1 MRGRTKTMRPS
12 RCSLLQ
18 PQEEL
23 QVGIHPRSRITVAVP
38 GITSTKSK
46 GFYGVFFFLVSF
58 AVVDGVVS
66 FFLVSFT
73 PPAVPLY
80 ALP

>member
-1 MRGRTKTMRPS
+1 MLPS

-23 QVGIHPRSRITVAVP
+23 QVAIRPRHRITYALP
-38 GITSTKSK
+38 EIASPNSAALYA
-46 GFYGVFFFLVSF
+46 FFVFV
-58 AVVDGVVS
+58 GVVV
-66 FFLVSFT
+66 FLAVSVVFVV
-73 PPAVPLY
+73 PVAPLY

>member
-1 MRGRTKTMRPS
+1 MRPS

-23 QVGIHPRSRITVAVP
+23 QVGIRPHHRITLAVP
-38 GITSTKSK
+38 RISSTKSY
-46 GFYGVFFFLVSF
+46 GFFGVFVVFFVS
-58 AVVDGVVS
+58 AVPV
-66 FFLVSFT
+66 
-73 PPAVPLY
+73 APLY

>member
-1 MRGRTKTMRPS
+1 MRPS

-23 QVGIHPRSRITVAVP
+23 QVGIRPRYRITVAAP
-38 GITSTKSK
+38 EIASPKSK
-46 GFYGVFFFLVSF
+46 GLYGVFFFLVSF

-73 PPAVPLY
+73 PPPMPLY

>member
-1 MRGRTKTMRPS
+1 MLPS

-23 QVGIHPRSRITVAVP
+23 QVAIRPHHRITLAVP
-38 GITSTKSK
+38 EIASTKSYA
-46 GFYGVFFFLVSF
+46 FFVFV
-58 AVVDGVVS
+58 GVVV
-66 FFLVSFT
+66 FLAVS
-73 PPAVPLY
+73 AVFVVLVVPVAPLY

>member
-1 MRGRTKTMRPS
+1 MRPS

-23 QVGIHPRSRITVAVP
+23 HVGIRPRHRITLALP
-38 GITSTKSK
+38 EIASPNYAALYA
-46 GFYGVFFFLVSF
+46 FFVFV
-58 AVVDGVVS
+58 GVVV
-66 FFLVSFT
+66 FLAVSVVFVV
-73 PPAVPLY
+73 PVAPLY

>member
-23 QVGIHPRSRITVAVP
+23 QVGIRPRYR
-38 GITSTKSK
+38 ITSTKSK
-46 GFYGVFFFLVSF
+46 GLYGVFFFLVSF

-73 PPAVPLY
+73 PPMPLY

>member
-1 MRGRTKTMRPS
+1 MQKRKKTMRPS

-23 QVGIHPRSRITVAVP
+23 QVAIRPHHHITFALPEIASPNSAALYAFFVFV
-38 GITSTKSK
+38 
-46 GFYGVFFFLVSF
+46 GVVVFLAVSF
-58 AVVDGVVS
+58 VPVA
-66 FFLVSFT
+66 
-73 PPAVPLY
+73 PLY

>member
-1 MRGRTKTMRPS
+1 MLPS

-23 QVGIHPRSRITVAVP
+23 QVAIRPHHRITLAVP
-38 GITSTKSK
+38 EIASTKSYAFFVFV
-46 GFYGVFFFLVSF
+46 GVVVFFVSVVFVGLVS
-58 AVVDGVVS
+58 V
-66 FFLVSFT
+66 T
-73 PPAVPLY
+73 PLY

>member
-1 MRGRTKTMRPS
+1 MRPS

-23 QVGIHPRSRITVAVP
+23 QVGPCPRHRITSALP
-38 GITSTKSK
+38 EIASTKSYA
-46 GFYGVFFFLVSF
+46 FLVFVGVVVFLVSVF
-58 AVVDGVVS
+58 VGVVV
-66 FFLVSFT
+66 FVVFVPVT
-73 PPAVPLY
+73 PLY